1 MDNYHKQ
8 GVLNWYQYTEFTHAV
23 YDFSAY
29 LNEIWHL
36 NIVKDISQE
45 AFCDFIGFV
54 ENKRNLDLCE
64 KELNRAY

>member
-1 MDNYHKQ
+1 M
-8 GVLNWYQYTEFTHAV
+8 
-23 YDFSAY
+23 YDFPAY
-29 LNEIWHL
+29 LNEICHL

-64 KELNRAY
+64 KELNQAY